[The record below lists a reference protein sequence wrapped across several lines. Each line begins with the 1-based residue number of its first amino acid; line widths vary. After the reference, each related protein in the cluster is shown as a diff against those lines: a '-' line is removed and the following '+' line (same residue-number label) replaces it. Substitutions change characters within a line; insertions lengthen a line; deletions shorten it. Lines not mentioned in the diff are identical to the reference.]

1 MSGLTSIRLA
11 GLVAFGY
18 AVWVLAGGAVQ
29 LGAGGQAVTLRL
41 SMAQPLT
48 WLVGLLALVI
58 AIGLWTRYAWAW
70 WLGLAA
76 ALFQAWRFAWPLF
89 TGPGAPRLPGTTAL
103 LVLFVLLVFVV
114 LLLLPKARASC
125 NR

>member
-1 MSGLTSIRLA
+1 MSGLTSVRLA

-29 LGAGGQAVTLRL
+29 FGAGGQAVTLRL
-41 SMAQPLT
+41 SMAQPIT
-48 WLVGLLALVI
+48 WVVGGLALVI
-58 AIGLWTRYAWAW
+58 AFGLWTRYAWAW

-76 ALFQAWRFAWPLF
+76 ALFQIWRLAWPLF
-89 TGPGAPRLPGTTAL
+89 TGPGAPRLPGMTAVLVLML
-103 LVLFVLLVFVV
+103 LVLFVV
-114 LLLLPKARASC
+114 LLLLPKARAAC